1 MTPAL
6 HYFSWKIGDMS
17 KKWTIHGFC
26 SALVPSTA
34 ASLHFRRWWGKLW
47 EVISS
52 SVLCHG
58 VLIFLKTKWVWIL
71 SHLSFT
77 DLPKGR
83 SIETSNDWTV
93 CTYLDTSTLS
103 STSFFSNS
111 RMRCLSASLT
121 ALLTLSASSS
131 LSICSTF
138 WASRLILVSCG
149 KVTIRYPQ
157 DSFTLWILLYLALEL
172 EPRAR
177 VNEACQ
183 WTQPQPRHTT
193 SRLLST
199 VVSLLSLRSET
210 GTKW

>member
-1 MTPAL
+1 MVSVLLWCLLQL
-6 HYFSWKIGDMS
+6 HPYISGE
-17 KKWTIHGFC
+17 
-26 SALVPSTA
+26 
-34 ASLHFRRWWGKLW
+34 WGKLW

-52 SVLCHG
+52 PVLCHG
-58 VLIFLKTKWVWIL
+58 VLILFLKTKWVWKL
-71 SHLSFT
+71 SHLPIISP
-77 DLPKGR
+77 PKGR
-83 SIETSNDWTV
+83 SIDTSNDWTVV

-149 KVTIRYPQ
+149 KVTIHYPQ
-157 DSFTLWILLYLALEL
+157 NYFIFKFCFTLHWDCNPEPVWTKHANEL
-172 EPRAR
+172 
-177 VNEACQ
+177 
-183 WTQPQPRHTT
+183 QPQPRHTT

-199 VVSLLSLRSET
+199 MASLLSLSSET
-210 GTKW
+210 KERIKNTL

>member
-1 MTPAL
+1 MTAAVPSL
-6 HYFSWKIGDMS
+6 LPLKNRRHEWEVDHT
-17 KKWTIHGFC
+17 WLLFC
-26 SALVPSTA
+26 SGAFYSCIPTFQVGG
-34 ASLHFRRWWGKLW
+34 GKLW

-52 SVLCHG
+52 PVLCHG
-58 VLIFLKTKWVWIL
+58 VLILFLKIKWVWKL
-71 SHLSFT
+71 SHLSIIG
-77 DLPKGR
+77 LPKGR
-83 SIETSNDWTV
+83 AIDTSNDWTAV

-149 KVTIRYPQ
+149 KVTINYPQ
-157 DSFTLWILLYLALEL
+157 NYFSLRILLYLTLGL

-177 VNEACQ
+177 VN
-183 WTQPQPRHTT
+183 
-193 SRLLST
+193 
-199 VVSLLSLRSET
+199 
-210 GTKW
+210 

>member
-6 HYFSWKIGDMS
+6 HHFSWKIGDMS
-17 KKWTIHGFC
+17 KKWTMHGFC

-34 ASLHFRRWWGKLW
+34 ASLHFRWWGGKLW
-47 EVISS
+47 EVISC

-71 SHLSFT
+71 PHLSIT

-83 SIETSNDWTV
+83 SLDTWNDWAVSTH
-93 CTYLDTSTLS
+93 LDTSTLS

-149 KVTIRYPQ
+149 KVTIKYPQ
-157 DSFTLWILLYLALEL
+157 DYLSYEFCFTLHWNWNP
-172 EPRAR
+172 EPVWTKHA
-177 VNEACQ
+177 NEHSPSPD
-183 WTQPQPRHTT
+183 TQH
-193 SRLLST
+193 LDFWVL
-199 VVSLLSLRSET
+199 
-210 GTKW
+210 